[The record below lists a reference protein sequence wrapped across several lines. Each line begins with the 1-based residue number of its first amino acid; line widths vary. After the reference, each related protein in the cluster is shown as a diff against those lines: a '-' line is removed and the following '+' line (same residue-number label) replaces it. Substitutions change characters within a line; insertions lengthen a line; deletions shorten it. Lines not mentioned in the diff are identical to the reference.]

1 MPCNR
6 VFTRLCSCNGVF
18 TRYFLVKNLYCQ
30 VLFYFHAIVFSR
42 DYFHT
47 ILISWV
53 ISYFFRYK
61 SPSPGV
67 GNAPPLPPHQPRS
80 AVHHP
85 FLQAANFPG
94 NQHRE
99 SGPNFQGVR
108 HSESGPNF
116 HGNRH
121 SENGQGAILE
131 TIKVQILCFIFSLN
145 SLRISLTSTS
155 RRNPLYLFQ
164 TVVLNHCGCTPRSAR
179 GVKRSEIYWEIQKY
193 SLPGLPSSQNWVKSK
208 TIKKFIKIP

>member
-1 MPCNR
+1 MPSR
-6 VFTRLCSCNGVF
+6 F
-18 TRYFLVKNLYCQ
+18 Q
-30 VLFYFHAIVFSR
+30 EILF
-42 DYFHT
+42 
-47 ILISWV
+47 V
-53 ISYFFRYK
+53 IFRYK
-61 SPSPGV
+61 SPSPGLS
-67 GNAPPLPPHQPRS
+67 NAPPLPPHQPRS

-116 HGNRH
+116 QGNRH

-145 SLRISLTSTS
+145 PLRISLTRETD
-155 RRNPLYLFQ
+155 
-164 TVVLNHCGCTPRSAR
+164 TKMAR
-179 GVKRSEIYWEIQKY
+179 T
-193 SLPGLPSSQNWVKSK
+193 KS
-208 TIKKFIKIP
+208 